1 MREKMSILS
10 EIERS
15 KAPKARKVK
24 NVIRKYKITSANDIS
39 SIKEALKQKMQVK
52 AQRERRFDERNK
64 FYWQNKIFHTDAKT
78 FYREIWKNQVKVKET
93 APKASTGEEKACNM
107 SESWIGNTEKEN
119 EKVTK
124 QEW

>member
-24 NVIRKYKITSANDIS
+24 KVIRKYKITSANDIS

-93 APKASTGEEKACNM
+93 APKASTEKFWNG
-107 SESWIGNTEKEN
+107 I
-119 EKVTK
+119 
-124 QEW
+124 